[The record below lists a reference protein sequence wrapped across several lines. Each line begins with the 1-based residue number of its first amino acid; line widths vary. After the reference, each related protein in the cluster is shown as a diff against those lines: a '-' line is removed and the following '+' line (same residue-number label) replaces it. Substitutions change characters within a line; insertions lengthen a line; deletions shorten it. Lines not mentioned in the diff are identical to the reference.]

1 MNVRVVG
8 LDLGGRRVGVAVS
21 DGEGRLAVPERTV
34 TRLGDAEAD
43 LSALLAVVG
52 ELRAQRVVV
61 GLPLALDGRP
71 GPAAR
76 AAAEEAARLARALAG
91 TGVEVETFDER
102 LTTVSAERALAH
114 SVPRRGRAGGRARR
128 RLVDSSAAA
137 VMLQA
142 WLDGRRRP

>member
-1 MNVRVVG
+1 MVG

-21 DGEGRLAVPERTV
+21 DGDGRLAVPERTV
-34 TRLGDAEAD
+34 TRVGEADAD
-43 LSALLAVVG
+43 LSALVDVVT
-52 ELRAQRVVV
+52 ELGAQRVVV
-61 GLPLALDGRP
+61 GLPLELDGRA

-76 AAAEEAARLARALAG
+76 AVAEEATRLAGALAG
-91 TGVEVETFDER
+91 AAVEVETFDER
-102 LTTVSAERALAH
+102 LTTVSAERALAR